1 MGGVSGP
8 DLQPRCQGLCCVLPG
23 RYVEAVRSRCAVH
36 RRRTSGGS
44 TFLLMVWVTQ
54 NAKRQD
60 IFQFFSAQL
69 LTNLRPSTNTARPL
83 QPSRRGTNQET
94 QSQPPTQGSSQ
105 RVTDVPYYSEYCYLL
120 ESLATIKSVVLACDV
135 PGGEELVTG
144 FFEGFIQIV
153 R

>member
-1 MGGVSGP
+1 MLRLYAP
-8 DLQPRCQGLCCVLPG
+8 DAPYTGDELRASIHASFNFYRVF
-23 RYVEAVRSRCAVH
+23 ADI
-36 RRRTSGGS
+36 
-44 TFLLMVWVTQ
+44 
-54 NAKRQD
+54 QD

-69 LTNLRPSTNTARPL
+69 LTNLRPAINTARPL

-94 QSQPPTQGSSQ
+94 QSQTQTQGSSQ
-105 RVTDVPYYSEYCYLL
+105 RVTDIPYYTEYCYLL

-144 FFEGFIQIV
+144 FFEGFVQIV